1 MIRLLAIVLLL
12 SGCASATATIAA
24 EANDVRSSAASA
36 RSHLD
41 AARADLDEIEAS
53 AAQVHSSLTY
63 VSDDESPIWR
73 TMLALSVA
81 VGACAVAAVV
91 YKLKR

>member
-1 MIRLLAIVLLL
+1 MKRLAAVLLL
-12 SGCASATATIAA
+12 TGCASATATIAA

-36 RSHLD
+36 RRHLD

-63 VSDDESPIWR
+63 VSDDESPVWR

-81 VGACAVAAVV
+81 VGVCAVAAVV
-91 YKLKR
+91 YKFKR